1 MKVLHD
7 GTRNEKQVIR
17 VHIDRNFND
26 LCEESGST
34 KTVVINVSPPFVS
47 WDFHGLSM

>member
-17 VHIDRNFND
+17 AHIDRNFND